1 MSMLP
6 LFPRVMVEKK
16 ENKNTHFWCCC
27 VWLRDVVEHARVCAS
42 TVDRSKQ
49 HFALLPARSSDT
61 AEPARSAG
69 GVLARPMRSAAGSS
83 WLALA
88 LRWHQRGAVIGAL
101 RVL

>member
-1 MSMLP
+1 MLP

-49 HFALLPARSSDT
+49 HFLLREAPRSQREALAECWRGQCEALL
-61 AEPARSAG
+61 E
-69 GVLARPMRSAAGSS
+69 AAGSL
-83 WLALA
+83 WLCAGISAEL
-88 LRWHQRGAVIGAL
+88 
-101 RVL
+101 